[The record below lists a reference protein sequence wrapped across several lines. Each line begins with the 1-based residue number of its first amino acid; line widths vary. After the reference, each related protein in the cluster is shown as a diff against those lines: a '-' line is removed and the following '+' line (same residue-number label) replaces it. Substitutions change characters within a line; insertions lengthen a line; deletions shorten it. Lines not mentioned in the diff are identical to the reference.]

1 MSQRGRSASPRDRT
15 TALVPRSSEPASVR
29 ARGVWRVPSRL
40 QLALARGGDRA
51 WSAADV
57 AFWILILA
65 IGLGT
70 SARLIA
76 HRAVAPA
83 SVSNGT
89 P

>member
-1 MSQRGRSASPRDRT
+1 MSQRCQPASPQDRT
-15 TALVPRSSEPASVR
+15 AELVPGSSEPASVR

-40 QLALARGGDRA
+40 QLALARGGRA

-57 AFWILILA
+57 AFWILIIG
-65 IGLGT
+65 IGLCT
-70 SARLIA
+70 CARLIGPD
-76 HRAVAPA
+76 AVAPA